1 MARIDPL
8 PREKWPP
15 KMREALRAMVPPEP
29 RYPLTQEGRPSGT
42 NILGA
47 MAHHPALARGYFG
60 LNGHL
65 LLATTLTER
74 HRELIIMRA
83 AVLARSTYEWVQH
96 VFLSRDAGLS
106 DLEIAWIAWGP
117 DAPFWNQ
124 CDAAVLHA
132 VDELVANGVIG
143 ADTWAVL
150 SAHLS
155 TEQILDL
162 IFTAGS
168 YTVLA
173 WMVNS
178 LEVPLDEDLYQAFDG
193 LPRLAAKDQGAAA
206 SNLD

>member
-8 PREKWPP
+8 PRKSWPTQ
-15 KMREALRAMVPPEP
+15 MREALKAMVPPEP
-29 RYPLTQEGRPSGT
+29 RYPLSQEGRPSGT
-42 NILGA
+42 NIFGA
-47 MAHHPALARGYFG
+47 IAHHPTLARAYFG

-83 AVLARSTYEWVQH
+83 AALARSTYEWVQH

-117 DAPFWNQ
+117 DAPFWNES
-124 CDAAVLHA
+124 DAAVLRS
-132 VDELVANGVIG
+132 VDELVVNGVIG
-143 ADTWAVL
+143 DDTWTVL
-150 SAHLS
+150 SAQLT

-168 YTVLA
+168 YGMLA
-173 WMVNS
+173 WMVAS
-178 LEVPLDEDLYQAFDG
+178 LGVELDDDLRAALDG
-193 LPRLAAKDQGAAA
+193 P
-206 SNLD
+206 

>member
-8 PREKWPP
+8 PREHWPP
-15 KMREALRAMVPPEP
+15 KMREALKTMVPPEP
-29 RYPLTQEGRPSGT
+29 RYPLTQEGRPNGT

-47 MAHHPALARGYFG
+47 MAHHPALARGYFS

-83 AVLARSTYEWVQH
+83 AVLARSSYEWVQH

-124 CDAAVLHA
+124 GDAAVLRA
-132 VDELVANGVIG
+132 VDELVGNGVIG
-143 ADTWAVL
+143 DDTWTVL
-150 SAHLS
+150 SAHLD
-155 TEQILDL
+155 TQQILDL

-178 LEVPLDEDLYQAFDG
+178 LEIPLDEDLYKALDG
-193 LPRLAAKDQGAAA
+193 ARRTPDEDG
-206 SNLD
+206 